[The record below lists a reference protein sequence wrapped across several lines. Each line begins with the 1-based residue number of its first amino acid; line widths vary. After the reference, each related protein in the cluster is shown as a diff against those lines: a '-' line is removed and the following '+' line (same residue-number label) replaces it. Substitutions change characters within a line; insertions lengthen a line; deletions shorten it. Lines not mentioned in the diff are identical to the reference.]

1 MISYNNNLFP
11 INHKWIIWG
20 FRGNGVKED
29 VLFLPFPHFPH
40 FPNQCNSIQFNTG
53 DNHMKRARQINFDTQ
68 GDVYVRACLTAD
80 RFHLTLKKQL

>member
-1 MISYNNNLFP
+1 MISFKNNLFP
-11 INHKWIIWG
+11 I
-20 FRGNGVKED
+20 FPT
-29 VLFLPFPHFPH
+29 FLI
-40 FPNQCNSIQFNTG
+40 NVIQFNLNTG